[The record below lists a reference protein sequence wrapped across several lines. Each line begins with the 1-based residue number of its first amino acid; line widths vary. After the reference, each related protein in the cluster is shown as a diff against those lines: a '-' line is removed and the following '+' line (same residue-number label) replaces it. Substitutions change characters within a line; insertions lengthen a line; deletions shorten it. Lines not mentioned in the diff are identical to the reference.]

1 MTNRFNPLLKSMA
14 IVIILMNVMSAIA
27 YGQPK
32 RGMPLPEISLSDT
45 SGNLRTL
52 SSLKGKVVLIEFW
65 ASWCGPCRKSNPAL
79 SRIYSRYKSR
89 GFEIY
94 GISIDQSS
102 AAWKNA
108 IEADHT
114 AWTQVTDNSDR
125 NASIAVDWKID
136 FIPASFLV
144 SKEGNL
150 IAVDPNHHK
159 LKSYLKKHL
168 RESVKQQ

>member
-14 IVIILMNVMSAIA
+14 MVIISINVISSIA
-27 YGQPK
+27 NAQPK
-32 RGMPLPEISLSDT
+32 KRMPVPEISLSDT

-52 SSLKGKVVLIEFW
+52 SSLKGKIVLIEFW

-79 SRIYSRYKSR
+79 SRLYSRYRSR

-94 GISIDQSS
+94 GISIDQSP

-108 IEADHT
+108 IEADRT
-114 AWTQVTDNSDR
+114 AWTQVTDNRDR
-125 NASIAVDWKID
+125 NASIAVDWKIN

-144 SKEGNL
+144 SREGNL

-159 LKSYLKKHL
+159 LKSYLKIHL
-168 RESVKQQ
+168 SESVKQQ

>member
-1 MTNRFNPLLKSMA
+1 VYLKSIA
-14 IVIILMNVMSAIA
+14 IISVLMIFVSAIA
-27 YGQPK
+27 YAQPK
-32 RGMPLPEISLSDT
+32 KGMPVPEIMLRDT
-45 SGNLRTL
+45 SGNLITL

-79 SRIYSRYKSR
+79 IQIYSRYKSR

-108 IEADHT
+108 IEKDRT
-114 AWTQVTDNSDR
+114 LWTQVIDRSDLDTSLAR
-125 NASIAVDWKID
+125 DWKID

-144 SKEGNL
+144 SREGKV
-150 IAVDPNHHK
+150 IAIDPNHYK
-159 LKSYLKKHL
+159 LKTYLKKHL
-168 RESVKQQ
+168 SETGKQE